1 MYFSASSLVFFPL
14 LIQTLITSVSATF
27 KTKKFDLT
35 ITWED
40 YAPDGFSRKMLLV
53 NGQSPGPVLEI
64 DQDDTVVVKVHNES
78 PEELT
83 VHYHGTLTSP
93 RIYSED
99 LTSQAWK

>member
-1 MYFSASSLVFFPL
+1 MHFSISSLVFLPL
-14 LIQTLITSVSATF
+14 LIQTFVVSVSATYWN

-35 ITWED
+35 ITWDD

-64 DQDDTVVVKVHNES
+64 NQDDTVVVKVHNES

-83 VHYHGTLTSP
+83 VHYHGTFDPSHQKHP
-93 RIYSED
+93 KD
-99 LTSQAWK
+99 LTR